1 MVRSVS
7 NMKYYIINKKCDGV
21 YLLDSRNYVV
31 LSTDNYDKANKC
43 IYDCLKSSKELKEFC
58 TYVLCLQKDNSRYLE
73 ILLERK
79 SL

>member
-1 MVRSVS
+1 
-7 NMKYYIINKKCDGV
+7 MKYYVIVKKCDGV

-31 LSTDNYDKANKC
+31 LSTDDYDEANKC
-43 IYDCLKSSKELKEFC
+43 IYDCLKSSRERKEIC
-58 TYVLCLQKDNSRYLE
+58 TYVLCLQKDGDRYLE